1 MTETLWAPGAT
12 PRRVGGGFRWA
23 EGPVWW
29 PAGGVFVFSDVR
41 ADRTHTFDPASG
53 ALAVQLE
60 PSGHRNGHGLDAQ
73 GRLVACSHG
82 ERALLRREEHGGWTV
97 LASHFQGRR
106 FNSPNDVALHPDG
119 SLWFSD
125 PDYGLIKPEEGH
137 GGERELP
144 GCWVFRLS
152 PSGELSAPIRD
163 RDKPNGLAFA
173 DEHTLLLADTG
184 DGATHRYRVT
194 GETAQWEGEHF
205 RVQPGKTDG
214 LRVDVDGR
222 IWSSAGDGVHV
233 LDAAGAEIA
242 RLPVPE
248 KVANLAFGGP
258 EGNLL
263 LITASTSVYLLETR
277 TRGA

>member
-1 MTETLWAPGAT
+1 MTHDLFPPDAV
-12 PRRVGGGFRWA
+12 PRRVGGGFVWA

-41 ADRTHTFDPASG
+41 ANRTHTFDPASG
-53 ALAVQLE
+53 ALAVQLD
-60 PSGHRNGHGLDAQ
+60 PSGHRNGHALDAQ
-73 GRLVACSHG
+73 GRLIACSHG
-82 ERALLRREEHGGWTV
+82 ERALLRREPDGDWTV
-97 LASHFQGRR
+97 LASGFEGRR
-106 FNSPNDVALHPDG
+106 LNSPNDVALHPDG

-125 PDYGLIKPEEGH
+125 PDYGLVKPQEGY

-152 PSGELSAPIRD
+152 PGGDLSAPIRD
-163 RDKPNGLAFA
+163 RDRPNGLAFL

-194 GETAQWEGEHF
+194 GETAHLEGEHF

-214 LRVDVDGR
+214 LRVAEGR

-233 LDAAGAEIA
+233 LSPGGEELA
-242 RLPVPE
+242 RIPVPE
-248 KVANLAFGGP
+248 TVSNLAFGGP
-258 EGNLL
+258 QGNLL
-263 LITASTSVYLLETR
+263 LITASTGVYLLETH
-277 TRGA
+277 TRGR